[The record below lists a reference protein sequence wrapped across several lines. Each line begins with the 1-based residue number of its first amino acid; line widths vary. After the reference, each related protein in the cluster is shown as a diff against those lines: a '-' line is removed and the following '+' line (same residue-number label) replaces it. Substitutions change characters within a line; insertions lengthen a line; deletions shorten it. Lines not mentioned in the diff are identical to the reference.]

1 MPRPRL
7 TLGLALLVAALLLL
21 QALAWTLG
29 DHARAR
35 DRAADR
41 LRQALTQ
48 LRPRLTQVLSPGGP
62 TTWEAAVR
70 AVLAADVAS
79 AAEAFDV
86 GGRSLAAAPRPT
98 VSRWLSAAEL
108 ARLRA
113 GEVVLTGGSDSQTL
127 VGHILLAA
135 GGEEVVVRALDVRP
149 ELAADLRDR
158 QRLFAIQGVVLL
170 LVLAAAALLLAPAPR
185 AGTAAAPHAL
195 LAYEEAMDL
204 LRARGEELSVQ
215 HDEERR
221 RLTGQIQDKEAMARA
236 GELTAGIVH
245 EMRNGLGTI
254 LAYARLLEKIP
265 DSREHARSILE
276 ECETL
281 ETVVRR
287 FMDFVKHES
296 LALSDLD
303 LEKMLARVTARESRN
318 HPGVALKVSNAG
330 GVSMWGDE
338 ALLERAFEN
347 LVRNALEAAGPG
359 GHVWVEIG
367 RTEDLVTVSVEDDGP
382 GLADQVRGSLRPFLT
397 TKPGGLGLGLPT
409 AIKMIKLHG
418 GELTMGGR
426 TPRGLSMRVQLPARG
441 PK

>member
-7 TLGLALLVAALLLL
+7 ALGLALVVAALLLL

-35 DRAADR
+35 ERAADG

-62 TTWEAAVR
+62 SGWEAAVR

-79 AAEAFDV
+79 AAEAFDL

-98 VSRWLSAAEL
+98 ASRWLSAAEL

-113 GEVVLTGGSDSQTL
+113 GEVVLTGVDSQTL

-135 GGEEVVVRALDVRP
+135 GGEEVVIRALNVRP

-158 QRLFAIQGVVLL
+158 QRLFAVQGVVLL
-170 LVLAAAALLLAPAPR
+170 LVLAAAALLLAPVPR
-185 AGTAAAPHAL
+185 AGAAAAPHAL

-221 RLTGQIQDKEAMARA
+221 RLTGQIEDKEAMARA

-254 LAYARLLEKIP
+254 VAYARLLEKVP
-265 DSREHARSILE
+265 DARDHARSILE

-296 LALSDLD
+296 LTVSDFD
-303 LEKMLARVTARESRN
+303 LEKMLARVTARESRS
-318 HPGVALKVSNAG
+318 HPGAVVKVSNAG
-330 GVSMWGDE
+330 GVSMRGDE

-359 GHVWVEIG
+359 GHVWVEVG
-367 RTEDLVTVSVEDDGP
+367 RTDDFVTVSVEDDGP

-409 AIKMIKLHG
+409 AVKMIKLHG

-426 TPRGLSMRVQLPARG
+426 APRGLSMRVQLPARG